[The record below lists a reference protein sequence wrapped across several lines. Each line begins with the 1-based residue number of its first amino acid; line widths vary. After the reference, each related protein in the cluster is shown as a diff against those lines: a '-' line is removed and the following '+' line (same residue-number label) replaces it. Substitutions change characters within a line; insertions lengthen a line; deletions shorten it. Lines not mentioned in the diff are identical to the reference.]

1 MSIKVL
7 KAGFQDLI
15 QDMGRFGNTHM
26 GISPSGAADNISLR
40 IGNLLLENDINAT
53 GIEITLF
60 GGSYYFN
67 KNAIIVLSGSD
78 FTSTID
84 GKIISFYKPVSV
96 KTGQTLS
103 ISQTT
108 DGARCYL
115 CIKGGFQVPPTLNST
130 STHIL
135 SKIGGFNGRS
145 LKKKDEILF
154 SDSNNKNLNKNN
166 NFHFDNDRSVLR
178 VTKGLQY
185 DLFDSSIKNLFFNEK
200 FVVTHNSNRM
210 GLRITGPNIYC
221 KQSKDILTEGIPLGA
236 IQIPGDGNSII
247 SFIDHQTTGGYP
259 KIANVIAADLHKV
272 GQLKPGD
279 KFLFKLVSIKEAETL
294 YFKQERYLEI

>member
-15 QDMGRFGNTHM
+15 QDMGRFGNTHV

-40 IGNLLLENDINAT
+40 IGNLLLDNDINAP

-67 KNAIIVLSGSD
+67 KNAIIVLTGSE

-84 GKIISFYKPVSV
+84 GKIISFSKPVSV

-103 ISQTT
+103 INQTS

-115 CIKGGFQVPPTLNST
+115 CIKGGFQVPPTLNSS

-135 SKIGGFNGRS
+135 SKIGEPYLKSNYSRNKSKEGLGLGLFIGKTLLEKNFASVNCRNSKTRSGAEIYIKWNNRELFN
-145 LKKKDEILF
+145 I
-154 SDSNNKNLNKNN
+154 
-166 NFHFDNDRSVLR
+166 
-178 VTKGLQY
+178 
-185 DLFDSSIKNLFFNEK
+185 
-200 FVVTHNSNRM
+200 
-210 GLRITGPNIYC
+210 
-221 KQSKDILTEGIPLGA
+221 
-236 IQIPGDGNSII
+236 
-247 SFIDHQTTGGYP
+247 
-259 KIANVIAADLHKV
+259 
-272 GQLKPGD
+272 
-279 KFLFKLVSIKEAETL
+279 
-294 YFKQERYLEI
+294 

>member
-26 GISPSGAADNISLR
+26 GISPSGAADNISFR
-40 IGNLLLENDINAT
+40 IGNLLLDNDINDP

-67 KNAIIVLSGSD
+67 KNAIIVLTGSE

-84 GKIISFYKPVSV
+84 GKIISFSKPVSV

-108 DGARCYL
+108 NGARCYL
-115 CIKGGFQVPPTLNST
+115 CIKGGFQVPRTLNST

-135 SKIGGFNGRS
+135 SKIGGFDGRS

-154 SDSNNKNLNKNN
+154 SNSNNQNFNKNK
-166 NFHFDNDRSVLR
+166 NFHIDNDRSVLR

-185 DLFDSSIKNLFFNEK
+185 DLFDSSNKNLFFNEK
-200 FVVTHNSNRM
+200 FAVTHNSNRM

-236 IQIPGDGNSII
+236 IQIPGDGDSII
-247 SFIDHQTTGGYP
+247 SFVAHQTTGGYP
-259 KIANVIAADLHKV
+259 KIANVIAADFHKV

-279 KFLFKLVSIKEAETL
+279 KFLFKLVSIKEAESL
-294 YFKQERYLEI
+294 YFKQERSLEI